1 MIPGFPSSGAGR
13 RLLCCVVGAVA
24 IARPQAIGASG
35 AVQMQGGGARR
46 GVVAVEAAAPIVVDG
61 ALDEQV
67 WRDAEPAADFVQA
80 EPHEGE
86 PATEATE
93 VRVAFDRDALY
104 IGVVCRDGAA
114 QSAIVNDIRKD
125 F

>member
-1 MIPGFPSSGAGR
+1 MNRPANRMIPRFSSLLVGR
-13 RLLCCVVGAVA
+13 RLLCVLIAGLA
-24 IARPQAIGASG
+24 IVRPQSMRASG
-35 AVQMQGGGARR
+35 ADAGAQGSDRR
-46 GVVAVEAAAPIVVDG
+46 RTVTAVEAAAPIVVDG

-67 WRDAEPAADFVQA
+67 WRDAEAAADFVQA

-104 IGVVCRDGAA
+104 IGVVCR
-114 QSAIVNDIRKD
+114 
-125 F
+125 